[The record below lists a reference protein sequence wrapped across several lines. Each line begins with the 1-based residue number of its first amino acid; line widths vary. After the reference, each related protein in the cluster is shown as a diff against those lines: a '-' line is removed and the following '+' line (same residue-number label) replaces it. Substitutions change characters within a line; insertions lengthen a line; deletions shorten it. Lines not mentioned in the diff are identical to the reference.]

1 MRKVSL
7 DELYNLA
14 SDAREEI
21 WRKAESVGRTPSI
34 IAHWSAGHYGQFYD
48 DYHINI
54 DADGS
59 IYISTDDLSETL
71 AHTWK
76 RNTGAVGIAMACCA
90 FATTNDLGDEPPT
103 PAQIESMA
111 QVVAVVA
118 DALWLTIDKYHVLT
132 HSEAADNYDDLN
144 IHEDYGAYSTA
155 ERWDLLFLG
164 TDESPSFP
172 ESYDDPTNGGNVLR
186 GKAMW
191 YKQNMKPST

>member
-54 DADGS
+54 DEDGS
-59 IYISTDDLSETL
+59 IYISTDDFSETL

-103 PAQIESMA
+103 PAQIEVMA

-118 DALWLTIDKYHVLT
+118 DALWLTIDKYHVMT

-172 ESYDDPTNGGNVLR
+172 ENYDDPTNGGNVLR
-186 GKAMW
+186 GKALYYRNKW
-191 YKQNMKPST
+191 LE